1 MNILILITLNLIHFQ
16 ILKYFSSDNLS
27 ILIIESCDILFFLWN
42 ANNCIYMVRSFD
54 YFGYII
60 LVLYQN
66 KYYVQLISNDVAM
79 SHDNDDDLSDLLSQK
94 YISPLNDFYKLHF
107 STTVIKSWYVWFL
120 VFRTDAKIRNK
131 ICIV

>member
-27 ILIIESCDILFFLWN
+27 ILIIESCDIFFLWN

-94 YISPLNDFYKLHF
+94 YISPFNDFYMFK
-107 STTVIKSWYVWFL
+107 TTIIKSWYVWFL

-131 ICIV
+131 FCIV